1 MKQHE
6 FNHCSIQWKFVN
18 NKPVRHFNIFQIY
31 YSCYI
36 IHMVVATV
44 AKWTEWTYK
53 CTQYE
58 YHSCIIKKKPGQ
70 TPSKDEGCLCWR
82 FLNFWGSSGW
92 TKYRTS
98 VVFILI
104 PRILEFV
111 FSWGAIHAFILLS
124 SLEFSPFCCI
134 ARLTC
139 SISRQSLCIQATTIT
154 KSCDQQCSG
163 ITMCEKVIS
172 WD

>member
-6 FNHCSIQWKFVN
+6 FNHCSIQWKFVD

-31 YSCYI
+31 YSWYI
-36 IHMVVATV
+36 IHMVVATA

-58 YHSCIIKKKPGQ
+58 YHSCIIKKAR
-70 TPSKDEGCLCWR
+70 TDTFEGRRMSLLAISE
-82 FLNFWGSSGW
+82 FLRVFWLN
-92 TKYRTS
+92 K
-98 VVFILI
+98 I
-104 PRILEFV
+104 PNKCGFYFDPANSWSRI
-111 FSWGAIHAFILLS
+111 SWGAIHAFILLS
-124 SLEFSPFCCI
+124 SLEFSLLCCI

-139 SISRQSLCIQATTIT
+139 SISRQSLCIQANTMT

-172 WD
+172 WDW